1 MKARIVTLPGDGVGP
16 EVTAAAVA
24 VLKAV
29 AARYEHVLDF
39 DEQLIGGAA
48 IDACGKPLPE
58 ASLAACQS
66 ADAVLLG
73 AVGGP
78 KWSDPNASVR
88 PEQGLLGLRAALGVY
103 ANLRPLQVHP
113 ALTRLSPLKNERLHN
128 VDVLFVR
135 ELTGGAYFGVKTRT
149 ADTATDECK
158 YTVVEIERV
167 VRRAFE
173 LARGR
178 RGHLTSVDKANVL
191 ETSRL
196 WRSTVQRLAADY
208 PDVTVE
214 HQLVDSMAMLLLTQP
229 SAYDVVVTE
238 NLFGDILTDEA
249 AALAGSLGLLP
260 SASLGDRVPSSDPA
274 GHLLTRKGT
283 PYGSPSTGEGNSVR
297 LAAASSRMGL
307 YEPIHGSAPDI
318 AGSGVANPIGAILS
332 AALLLRHSLQLETEA
347 VAIEASVDQVLR
359 DGPYS
364 RDLGG
369 AAGTDEVLS
378 AVLAALDSHAKNV
391 TTASSGT
398 RACA

>member
-1 MKARIVTLPGDGVGP
+1 MKAYIVTLPGDGVGP

-29 AARYEHVLDF
+29 AVRYEHDFEF

-48 IDACGKPLPE
+48 IDACGEPLPA
-58 ASLAACQS
+58 ASLAACQR

-78 KWSDPNASVR
+78 KWSAPDAAVR

-113 ALTRLSPLKNERLHN
+113 ALADLSPLKNERLHG

-135 ELTGGAYFGVKTRT
+135 ELTGGAYFGARTRSE
-149 ADTATDECK
+149 DTATDECK
-158 YTVVEIERV
+158 YTVAEIERV

-173 LARGR
+173 LARKR
-178 RGHLTSVDKANVL
+178 RGQLTSVDKANVL

-214 HQLVDSMAMLLLTQP
+214 HQLVDSMAMLLLTRP

-260 SASLGDRVPSSDPA
+260 SASLGDGR
-274 GHLLTRKGT
+274 R
-283 PYGSPSTGEGNSVR
+283 
-297 LAAASSRMGL
+297 GL

-318 AGSGVANPIGAILS
+318 AGTGAANPIGAILS
-332 AALLLRHSLQLETEA
+332 AALLLRHSLQLEVEA
-347 VAIEASVDQVLR
+347 AAIEAAVDQVLR
-359 DGPYS
+359 RGPHS
-364 RDLGG
+364 RDIGG
-369 AAGTDEVLS
+369 SAGT
-378 AVLAALDSHAKNV
+378 AQVLAAVLTALDGQVDGAE
-391 TTASSGT
+391 AFSSGAH
-398 RACA
+398 ACV